1 MDITSSYR
9 SQGEILVID
18 VGNKFDFSKVE
29 EFRNAYAELKEETT
43 HITVELSRTEYM
55 DSSALG
61 MLLNMP
67 TINYNVKGKDRGFY
81 GRLPFLLNENFIF
94 HAESG
99 DISQIL
105 EKIETTNFTSDF
117 EQARKKYF
125 FDRENVCDQILS
137 LV

>member
-61 MLLNMP
+61 MLLNMQ
-67 TINYNVKGKDRGFY
+67 KS
-81 GRLPFLLNENFIF
+81 LNERKLSYSIENARPQVAKILK
-94 HAESG
+94 
-99 DISQIL
+99 ISRFD
-105 EKIETTNFTSDF
+105 KKF
-117 EQARKKYF
+117 EIK
-125 FDRENVCDQILS
+125 
-137 LV
+137 